1 GVKHGAGAPQ
11 CQRHGRGREPSAG
24 DERGQETA
32 PPRRAAHRGMPAAER
47 HPDDLRDVRGAPRRA
62 RAGQRLHGQLIR
74 HRHRLQLPDRHVVR
88 PGHPVRAGLR
98 GERAPHAGSVQ
109 AEGDAGA
116 GPGEPADRRRC
127 GRTPARSCCT
137 WGRTRRSRRGA
148 GTYIRWMIPALFFY
162 GWLQCHVRFLQAQKL
177 VVPVM
182 LSSGATAVSHVLVC
196 WALVYRLRLGI
207 RGAALANA
215 VSYLTNVSILAVYV
229 RVSPSCNKS
238 WTGFSFE
245 AFHGLIPFLK
255 LAVPSALMVCME
267 WWSFEV
273 MVILS
278 GLLPN
283 PKLETAVLSI
293 CLNTNSLVCTVPN
306 GLSSAISTRVSNELG
321 AGRPRAALLAAR
333 VVIVLAFLVGTSEG
347 LLLVLVHKVWGRA
360 YSKDQE
366 VVSYVA
372 TMMLILAV
380 SVLFDGL
387 QYVLSGI
394 VRGCGQQ
401 KIGAFVNFIAYYL
414 VGIPAALVF
423 TFKCHLGGKGLWL
436 GILSGLVTQ
445 TLLLLFIS
453 FGNTDWDKQAMNAK
467 DRILTS
473 PPVEP

>member
-1 GVKHGAGAPQ
+1 MISVMFVGHLGELALASASMASSFAIVTGFSFLTGMSFALDTLCGQAFGASEDHMLGVYKQRAMLVLVLASLPIAAVWANTGAILL
-11 CQRHGRGREPSAG
+11 HL
-24 DERGQETA
+24 GQDPEI
-32 PPRRAAHRGMPAAER
+32 AA
-47 HPDDLRDVRGAPRRA
+47 
-62 RAGQRLHGQLIR
+62 
-74 HRHRLQLPDRHVVR
+74 
-88 PGHPVRAGLR
+88 
-98 GERAPHAGSVQ
+98 
-109 AEGDAGA
+109 
-116 GPGEPADRRRC
+116 
-127 GRTPARSCCT
+127 
-137 WGRTRRSRRGA
+137 GA

-229 RVSPSCNKS
+229 RVSPSCKKS
-238 WTGFSFE
+238 WMGFSFE

-347 LLLVLVHKVWGRA
+347 LLLVLVHKVWGYA
-360 YSKDQE
+360 CLQQGPGG
-366 VVSYVA
+366 
-372 TMMLILAV
+372 
-380 SVLFDGL
+380 GL
-387 QYVLSGI
+387 LCRHHDAHPG
-394 VRGCGQQ
+394 R
-401 KIGAFVNFIAYYL
+401 L
-414 VGIPAALVF
+414 RPL
-423 TFKCHLGGKGLWL
+423 
-436 GILSGLVTQ
+436 
-445 TLLLLFIS
+445 
-453 FGNTDWDKQAMNAK
+453 
-467 DRILTS
+467 RR
-473 PPVEP
+473 PPVRPLRYVRACILHVMHVVEQDFIYCMHSLTCKQKFYGIRG